1 VDAEREEEKAAKGS
15 APSHDPPQTD
25 AKDASSGP
33 PDEPREADREDERDE
48 AREDAPESA
57 PLAGEPAPPR
67 VLRPMLIA
75 AAVVAVI
82 AGFLLFR
89 GIGALGIW
97 DPHELTLAD
106 LGCRRA
112 AASGRFDVA
121 ACGADNGA
129 KGDLRGAVMV
139 QTVALG
145 FRLFG
150 VTESAGRVPL
160 ALWILAGA
168 IVATLAVSS
177 LVDAR
182 AGLFSGAVFVTM
194 PMVLA
199 QGRLVLGDAA
209 TMGAFAVAFGALAV
223 AAFDRDEDGAPSGW
237 SARTPWAVLGAFGVA
252 ACIGAR
258 GVAVGTAPA
267 AAIGLAWLLRTAN
280 TSRTRDDSAPMRA
293 VVAVIVLAAAV
304 ALGLWI
310 APKEIAAT
318 AGEQTRNVMS
328 MWTTRGAI
336 GAALVGAATLGLLPG
351 TLDHRVERA
360 IAGAALA
367 LGAFGIAEG
376 IGVATMAEEPRFYA
390 AVGAVLA
397 PTRKFPTFDLLVRQI
412 AHGAF
417 PWSCFFPFALGRAL
431 ARPATT
437 PAAAVDREL
446 DLRVAALAAATLAFG
461 VQTMIAPRFGLAPFA
476 APIALAIV
484 IGSVLRDIER
494 APAGSLA
501 IGIGTA
507 VLAALVLNDFNFED
521 LSKAPVELATAP
533 FLEPY
538 GLYGVAAPE
547 ELRLRLKIALFVAAA
562 VFLLPIFFVWVD
574 DDPRPG
580 WTPRAVV
587 EKPLRGVRAAW
598 NHPVH
603 GLLMLLLASFEAC
616 ALVVGVIVFKRG
628 LRRHVPQL
636 QALNASQRDFAVNL
650 WWLILAAVVA
660 AYVGYVLFIYGRDAF
675 RNLRRQRVA
684 TIAVGGLVAA
694 GIWSFSVMPAVANQF
709 SPKGVFETYRK
720 LGAGSPIALLGVN
733 PRTAAYDLA
742 GASPTVLND
751 PRSAYEWLIDGKAD
765 KKFLALRSENLAET
779 NRLFRTNASPRA
791 NLPILDGR
799 SAQVLLAANGLFG
812 AKNQNPLDRMVLD
825 GPPTATQ
832 DCAREDGP
840 ICVPS
845 HALNCDIDGQLA
857 CVGWELFDTQGKTVT
872 SVSSGQHVRLRLIY
886 RVTGHVSG
894 GWQVF
899 IHVEQPGTATA
910 RKTWDHPPLQG
921 KYPMDAWLAGDVIV
935 DDSEFNLEPNMRSGS
950 PIMILTGFFSGS
962 VRMKLLS
969 GPDAGQESEGARL
982 VLGTIPVK

>member
-1 VDAEREEEKAAKGS
+1 MDEANQEKPGAKGL
-15 APSHDPPQTD
+15 
-25 AKDASSGP
+25 ASSQEQGP
-33 PDEPREADREDERDE
+33 ETHDEEREAD
-48 AREDAPESA
+48 APAPESST
-57 PLAGEPAPPR
+57 LAGEPSPPR
-67 VLRPMLIA
+67 RSRPLLIA
-75 AAVVAVI
+75 AAAVLLI
-82 AGFLLFR
+82 AGLLLFR
-89 GIGALGIW
+89 GISQLGIW

-112 AASGRFDVA
+112 AATGRFDVA
-121 ACGADNGA
+121 ACGADTGA
-129 KGDLRGAVMV
+129 RGELRGAVMV
-139 QTVALG
+139 QSVALG

-150 VTESAGRVPL
+150 VTESAGRIPL

-168 IVATLAVSS
+168 IVATIAVSR
-177 LVDAR
+177 LIDPR
-182 AGLFSGAVFVTM
+182 AGLFTGAVFVTM

-223 AAFDRDEDGAPSGW
+223 AAFDRDEAGAPASW

-252 ACIGAR
+252 ACVGSR
-258 GVAVGTAPA
+258 GVAVGAAPA
-267 AAIGLAWLLRTAN
+267 AAVGLAWLLRTAN
-280 TSRTRDDSAPMRA
+280 TSRTSDTGAPMRA
-293 VVAVIVLAAAV
+293 VVAVSVLAAAA
-304 ALGLWI
+304 ALGVWI

-318 AGEQTRNVMS
+318 APEAARAAIS

-336 GAALVGAATLGLLPG
+336 ASALVGGGVLAALPG

-360 IAGAALA
+360 VVGAALG
-367 LGAFGIAEG
+367 LGAFGFAEG
-376 IGVATMAEEPRFYA
+376 IAVATMAEEPRFFA
-390 AVGAVLA
+390 AVGATLA

-446 DLRVAALAAATLAFG
+446 DLRVAALAAAALAFG
-461 VQTMIAPRFGLAPFA
+461 AQTLVAPRFGLAPFA
-476 APIALAIV
+476 APVALAIV
-484 IGSVLRDIER
+484 IGLVLRDIER
-494 APAGSLA
+494 APAASLA

-533 FLEPY
+533 ILEPY
-538 GLYGVAAPE
+538 GLYGVSAPE
-547 ELRLRLKIALFVAAA
+547 ELRVRLKIALYLAAA

-580 WTPRAVV
+580 WTPRAAI
-587 EKPLRGVRAAW
+587 EKPLRAARNAW
-598 NHPVH
+598 SHPVH
-603 GLLMLLLASFEAC
+603 GLLLLLLASFEAC

-650 WWLILAAVVA
+650 WWMIVAAVIA
-660 AYVGYVLFIYGRDAF
+660 AYVGYVAFIYGRDLF
-675 RNLRRQRVA
+675 RNLRRQRVS

-694 GIWSFSVMPAVANQF
+694 GIWSFGVMPAVANQF

-720 LGAGSPIALLGVN
+720 AGAGSPIGLLGVN

-742 GASPTVLND
+742 GASPAVLSD
-751 PRSAYEWLIDGKAD
+751 PRTAYEWLIDGKAE
-765 KKFLALRSENLAET
+765 KKFLALRSESLAET
-779 NRLFRTNASPRA
+779 NRLWRTSATPRT

-812 AKNQNPLDRMVLD
+812 AKNENPLDRMVLD
-825 GPPTATQ
+825 GPPTATS
-832 DCAREDGP
+832 DCARANGP

-845 HALNCDIDGQLA
+845 HALNCDIDGNLA
-857 CVGWELFDTQGKTVT
+857 CVGWELFDTQGKPVT

-910 RKTWDHPPLQG
+910 RKTWDHPPLAG
-921 KYPMDAWLAGDVIV
+921 KYPMDAWLAGDVLV

-950 PIMILTGFFSGS
+950 PITILTGFFSGS

-982 VLGTIPVK
+982 LLGSIPVK